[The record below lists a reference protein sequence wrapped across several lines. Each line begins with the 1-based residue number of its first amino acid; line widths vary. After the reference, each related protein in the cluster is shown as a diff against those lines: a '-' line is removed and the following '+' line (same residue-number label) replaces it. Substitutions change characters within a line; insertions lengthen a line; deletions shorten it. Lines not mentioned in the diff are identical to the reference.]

1 MRFTVAI
8 KSADKQLSELKLMD
22 DNRRMFGAGESG
34 TNAAG
39 RHVDCQGNNRL
50 LGIHCK
56 QVIETVSCNWSPLP
70 EAGLHR

>member
-1 MRFTVAI
+1 MRLTAVI
-8 KSADKQLSELKLMD
+8 KSADKPLSKLKLMD
-22 DNRRMFGAGESG
+22 DNRTMFGTGEPG

-39 RHVDCQGNNRL
+39 HHVDGPGNNRL